1 MLPFTLLPSPGH
13 LFYIAVHD
21 ADGEEEDG
29 GDDDDANDNDDDVDV
44 QNVHVAGRRSPAQ
57 DDSDSS
63 YTWIR
68 QMGAAF
74 DKHSAKY

>member
-1 MLPFTLLPSPGH
+1 MLPFTLLPGPGH

-21 ADGEEEDG
+21 ADGEVEGDG
-29 GDDDDANDNDDDVDV
+29 DDNDDDVDV

-63 YTWIR
+63 
-68 QMGAAF
+68 QLHVDPSNGGGL
-74 DKHSAKY
+74 

>member
-1 MLPFTLLPSPGH
+1 MLPFTLLPGPGH
-13 LFYIAVHD
+13 LFHIAVHD

-29 GDDDDANDNDDDVDV
+29 GDDDDDVDV

>member
-1 MLPFTLLPSPGH
+1 MLPFTLLPGPGH
-13 LFYIAVHD
+13 LFHIAVHD

-29 GDDDDANDNDDDVDV
+29 GDDDDANDDDDDVDV

-63 YTWIR
+63 R
-68 QMGAAF
+68 LHVDPSNGGGL
-74 DKHSAKY
+74 

>member
-1 MLPFTLLPSPGH
+1 MLPFTLLPGPGH
-13 LFYIAVHD
+13 LFHIAVHD

-29 GDDDDANDNDDDVDV
+29 GDDDDDVDV

-63 YTWIR
+63 R
-68 QMGAAF
+68 LHVDPSNGGGL
-74 DKHSAKY
+74 

>member
-29 GDDDDANDNDDDVDV
+29 GDDDDAIDNDDDVDV
-44 QNVHVAGRRSPAQ
+44 QNVYVAGRWSPAQ

-63 YTWIR
+63 
-68 QMGAAF
+68 QLHVDPSNGGGL
-74 DKHSAKY
+74 

>member
-1 MLPFTLLPSPGH
+1 MLPFTLLPGPGH
-13 LFYIAVHD
+13 LFHIAVHD

-29 GDDDDANDNDDDVDV
+29 GDDDDDVDV

-63 YTWIR
+63 
-68 QMGAAF
+68 QLHVDPSNGGGL
-74 DKHSAKY
+74 

>member
-29 GDDDDANDNDDDVDV
+29 GDDDDAIDNDDVSIPRLYV
-44 QNVHVAGRRSPAQ
+44 MLCFWM
-57 DDSDSS
+57 
-63 YTWIR
+63 T
-68 QMGAAF
+68 
-74 DKHSAKY
+74 